1 MKTIGEIKEEFSAAR
16 EADWNAICQMY
27 ETDLR
32 SGVQKLVQQYRKKLD
47 ALEKEKLRMEQMMQ
61 FEHKYE
67 HLGYLCGIDEV
78 GRGPLAGPVVACA
91 VILPKDHGILYL
103 NDSKKLIEKQRYA
116 LREVIEREAL
126 AWAVGVVTPEE
137 IDRINILNASFLA
150 NKQKCHCSQP

>member
-61 FEHKYE
+61 FCRRRWGIWSGPAFRWEAKAPIVSYPDI
-67 HLGYLCGIDEV
+67 GACQAQSYL
-78 GRGPLAGPVVACA
+78 P
-91 VILPKDHGILYL
+91 
-103 NDSKKLIEKQRYA
+103 A
-116 LREVIEREAL
+116 L
-126 AWAVGVVTPEE
+126 T
-137 IDRINILNASFLA
+137 S
-150 NKQKCHCSQP
+150 